1 MVSLCHYSVRV
12 ANVAPFNILL
22 NMKDLRVSAK
32 HYYYYWYKPVDF
44 SSFLPRYSS
53 HNDHVKFDSL

>member
-22 NMKDLRVSAK
+22 NMKDLRVTVK
-32 HYYYYWYKPVDF
+32 HFIIIIDINLWI
-44 SSFLPRYSS
+44 FLPSC
-53 HNDHVKFDSL
+53 HVIHRIMIM

>member
-22 NMKDLRVSAK
+22 NMKDLRVTLK
-32 HYYYYWYKPVDF
+32 HFIIIIDINLWI
-44 SSFLPRYSS
+44 FLPSCLVIHRIMIM
-53 HNDHVKFDSL
+53 